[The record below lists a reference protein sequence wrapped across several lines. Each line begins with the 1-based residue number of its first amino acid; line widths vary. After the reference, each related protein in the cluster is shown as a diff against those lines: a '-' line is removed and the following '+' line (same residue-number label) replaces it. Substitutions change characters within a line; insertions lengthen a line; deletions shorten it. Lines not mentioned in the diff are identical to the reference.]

1 MAHRSI
7 EERLEALQLQH
18 ARLLAVQAK
27 KKLRNHPVM
36 ESLQSRLTEI
46 SNNNLKYARW
56 ETEWQEKVE
65 NFKQRV
71 AEWIERGNVA
81 QEPFFLN
88 FLTVAG
94 SGGRNSFAKRN
105 LQRILESPHFPP
117 IWLAFALRRAITSK
131 GC

>member
-81 QEPFFLN
+81 QERMASARKQKKRVEGFIDDC
-88 FLTVAG
+88 VA
-94 SGGRNSFAKRN
+94 
-105 LQRILESPHFPP
+105 RIENGEDVTMEDYSIEQNMDSYES
-117 IWLAFALRRAITSK
+117 
-131 GC
+131 